1 MKIKS
6 EKLIEDLLTSVNKAK
21 NSVLQFKQK
30 NLTELNVKL
39 DQKKWSALECIEHL
53 NLYGDYYLP
62 EIEARILKQN
72 KNSNRA
78 VFKSGIIG
86 NYFASL
92 MKTNNGKIKKMQ
104 TPAEMNPIN
113 SGLNTTAL
121 DRFLK
126 QLEKLAWLLN
136 EAKEVDLQK
145 TKTSIKLTKL
155 IKLRLGDTLRFVVY
169 HIERHI
175 EQAEKA
181 IK

>member
-6 EKLIEDLLTSVNKAK
+6 EKLIEDLLASVNKAK
-21 NSVLQFKQK
+21 NSVLEFKQK
-30 NLTELNVKL
+30 NLTKLNAKSA
-39 DQKKWSALECIEHL
+39 QKKWSALECIEHL

-72 KNSNRA
+72 RNTNRV

-92 MKTNNGKIKKMQ
+92 MKTTNGKIKKMQ
-104 TPAEMNPIN
+104 SPVEMNPQN
-113 SGLNTTAL
+113 SDLNATTI
-121 DRFLK
+121 DRFIK
-126 QLEKLAWLLN
+126 QLDKLIWLLN

-169 HIERHI
+169 HIERHLD
-175 EQAEKA
+175 QAEKA